1 MSIKWKIT
9 FLSRKFDGQK
19 VKGACVQGSG
29 IRLTSSHTM
38 STLTSRAGPLGLL
51 RGRKANDEL
60 SALRAQRDEERDAMQ
75 KLLLEQETENEK
87 KEEAIR
93 QLGEKFRR
101 VQRGLNRLEKE
112 RKIATSSKERAEK
125 ENVHLRKLLQIRD
138 KELQALNIQIA
149 VAENSTTSNIN
160 AIDDKLDII
169 LKDMTIPSSID
180 VPSVNVTIPENQVTK
195 MMTNLELQLS
205 LRDEHVDNLNTELKN
220 LKTKMRDSLALERML
235 RESEGQQ
242 TFMKTQL
249 ERMERDYDEVMNAVT
264 QCFESMKSMTIN
276 YKLKEAERNE
286 IIWEANRCMV
296 EQRALHL
303 KNCKNMAMALHS
315 MQVRLQE
322 LESKQP
328 DKTED
333 GEEKGSVV
341 ALERLVLDNSRA
353 AAFALKQMEHEREM
367 KILLE
372 THEKEKIQ
380 IYEENRQE
388 LDALHNTLLDK
399 KQEISELREEISCQ
413 MLRLMNMSS
422 EISRLQEGTR
432 IDIEGKRDISTDS
445 EIEGK
450 RDTPMNIEIEEKRSA
465 DVDESA
471 FSDAYDSEL
480 DFDRSLSEFDEA
492 SAPSIGKR
500 KKTVAKALFSGSV
513 NEDTSVTLETRSLHT
528 LREEEDLDL
537 VMLATKDVDVS
548 SKDAELSAKDTELL
562 AKVTELSVKE
572 KELSE
577 LRLEKTVMLGKLS
590 EAGEFVQRLERKV
603 ETEQATVNLLKTNL
617 DMMEQVMIEKDR
629 KIHDLMLDI
638 TQKEET
644 LHELSKSIGQ
654 SIADADQDY
663 KKDVE
668 AIALQTELD
677 VLKDK
682 FKTESAI
689 MQGMINVLNSQ
700 VYHAMKA
707 LEEEQLKNRSSDA
720 LPETTQDDVNDLVAA
735 LEQDLLT
742 LHKKS
747 QMALQL
753 SQAEVAAL
761 KSKLERE
768 PVSLGEPYT
777 LGLDWL
783 SPRKARNA
791 NATPPETPQR

>member
-1 MSIKWKIT
+1 
-9 FLSRKFDGQK
+9 
-19 VKGACVQGSG
+19 
-29 IRLTSSHTM
+29 M
-38 STLTSRAGPLGLL
+38 STLTSRGGPLGLL

-60 SALRAQRDEERDAMQ
+60 IALRAQRDEERDAMQ
-75 KLLLEQETENEK
+75 KLLKEQEIENEK

-149 VAENSTTSNIN
+149 VAESSTTSNIN
-160 AIDDKLDII
+160 AIEDKLDTI

-205 LRDEHVDNLNTELKN
+205 LRDEHVDNLNTEMKN

-303 KNCKNMAMALHS
+303 KNCKNMATALHS

-322 LESKQP
+322 LESQQP
-328 DKTED
+328 VKTEG
-333 GEEKGSVV
+333 GEGNASVV
-341 ALERLVLDNSRA
+341 ALEKLVLDNSRA
-353 AAFALKQMEHEREM
+353 AAFALKQMEHDKEL
-367 KILLE
+367 KILAE

-380 IYEENRQE
+380 IHGENRQE
-388 LDALHNTLLDK
+388 LDALHSTLLNK
-399 KQEISELREEISCQ
+399 EEEILELREEISGQ
-413 MLRLMNMSS
+413 MLRLMKMSS

-432 IDIEGKRDISTDS
+432 VDIEGKRDNSMDS
-445 EIEGK
+445 EIEEK
-450 RDTPMNIEIEEKRSA
+450 LETPMNIEIEEKRAA
-465 DVDESA
+465 DADELA

-480 DFDRSLSEFDEA
+480 DFDRSLSEFDES
-492 SAPSIGKR
+492 SAQSIGKR

-513 NEDTSVTLETRSLHT
+513 NEDASVTLETRSLHT

-537 VMLATKDVDVS
+537 VMFATKEVDVS
-548 SKDAELSAKDTELL
+548 AKDAELSAKQ
-562 AKVTELSVKE
+562 TELSVKE
-572 KELSE
+572 AELSE
-577 LRLEKTVMLGKLS
+577 LRLQKTVMLGKLS
-590 EAGEFVQRLERKV
+590 EAGESVQRLERKV

-617 DMMEQVMIEKDR
+617 DMMEQVMIEKDK
-629 KIHDLMLDI
+629 KIRDLMLDI
-638 TQKEET
+638 SQKEET
-644 LHELSKSIGQ
+644 LQELSRSIGQ
-654 SIADADQDY
+654 SIADTDQDY
-663 KKDVE
+663 KKDTE
-668 AIALQTELD
+668 AIELQTELD
-677 VLKDK
+677 VLKEK

-689 MQGMINVLNSQ
+689 MQGMIHVLNSQ

-720 LPETTQDDVNDLVAA
+720 QAETTQEDVDELVAA

-768 PVSLGEPYT
+768 PVSIGEPYT

-791 NATPPETPQR
+791 NASPPGTPQR

>member
-1 MSIKWKIT
+1 
-9 FLSRKFDGQK
+9 
-19 VKGACVQGSG
+19 
-29 IRLTSSHTM
+29 
-38 STLTSRAGPLGLL
+38 LL
-51 RGRKANDEL
+51 RGRKSNDEL

-75 KLLLEQETENEK
+75 KLLEEQEIENEK
-87 KEEAIR
+87 KEEAI
-93 QLGEKFRR
+93 QKLGQKFRQ

-149 VAENSTTSNIN
+149 VADSRTTSSLN
-160 AIDDKLDII
+160 AVEDLEIV

-180 VPSVNVTIPENQVTK
+180 VPSVNVTIPENQITK

-205 LRDEHVDNLNTELKN
+205 LRDEHVDNLNIEMKN

-249 ERMERDYDEVMNAVT
+249 ERMERDYGEVMNAVT

-276 YKLKEAERNE
+276 YKVKEAERNE
-286 IIWEANRCMV
+286 IILEANRCMI

-303 KNCKNMAMALHS
+303 KNCKNMATALHT

-322 LESKQP
+322 LEAVAESQQT
-328 DKTED
+328 DKKEGD
-333 GEEKGSVV
+333 KEKANVV

-353 AAFALKQMEHEREM
+353 AAFAFKQLEHEREM
-367 KILLE
+367 KNLTE
-372 THEKEKIQ
+372 MYEKQKIQ

-388 LDALHNTLLDK
+388 LDALQSTLLDK
-399 KQEISELREEISCQ
+399 EKEISELREEISGQ

-422 EISRLQEGTR
+422 EINRLEEGAPM
-432 IDIEGKRDISTDS
+432 DIE
-445 EIEGK
+445 IEAARSGL
-450 RDTPMNIEIEEKRSA
+450 MNIEMEVKLDKPMHIEIGEKLAA

-471 FSDAYDSEL
+471 FSDVYNSEL
-480 DFDRSLSEFDEA
+480 DFDRSLSEFDEL
-492 SAPSIGKR
+492 SSQSVGKR

-513 NEDTSVTLETRSLHT
+513 NDDASVTLETRSLHT
-528 LREEEDLDL
+528 LREEEDLSL
-537 VMLATKDVDVS
+537 VVLATKEAEIS
-548 SKDAELSAKDTELL
+548 GREAELSS
-562 AKVTELSVKE
+562 KVTELSSKVTELSTKE
-572 KELSE
+572 AELSE
-577 LRLEKTVMLGKLS
+577 LRLEKSVMLSKLS
-590 EAGEFVQRLERKV
+590 EAGELVQRLERKV

-617 DMMEQVMIEKDR
+617 DMMEQVMIEKDK
-629 KIHDLMLDI
+629 KIRDLTIDI
-638 TQKEET
+638 SQKEDS
-644 LHELSKSIGQ
+644 LHELSR
-654 SIADADQDY
+654 SIAPSIDDTDQNY

-668 AIALQTELD
+668 AIILQSELD

-689 MQGMINVLNSQ
+689 MQGMIHVLNSQ

-707 LEEEQLKNRSSDA
+707 LEDEQQKNRSSDT
-720 LPETTQDDVNDLVAA
+720 PEETIQKDVDERVAA

-761 KSKLERE
+761 KSRLERE
-768 PVSLGEPYT
+768 PVSMGEPYT

-783 SPRKARNA
+783 SSRKARSPQA
-791 NATPPETPQR
+791 SPPGTPTR